1 MKQKPTEEQE
11 KVLKN
16 DKKNLIVSASAGSGK
31 TFVVIEYLINL
42 ICEKKVPLSKMLVLT
57 FTKAAANEMR
67 TRLTKAILEQKP
79 DKFLLE
85 QIDEISISDIS
96 TIDAFCEKFIKR
108 NANILNID
116 ENFTVFDEKSGKNL
130 KLISFNKVI
139 NQLAQENDP
148 YFNELYFAFKK
159 SKERIFD
166 AVDYFYTYFS
176 SQSDSEKFIEDFIKN
191 GEIYLQK
198 AIDYL
203 FNYVE
208 IEVQKVKDL
217 ILQTDDKLLPDYY
230 LEFKNNL
237 LGFCQIEM
245 TEDIYSSFAKLS
257 RYDILPQP
265 RKKIEDKNQ
274 KKLLAKAKEIIGKI
288 KKLAQNYQWTNA
300 VLIEKSQD
308 NYLANAFIMLL
319 NKFSQEYKR
328 LKEIKQGLDF
338 ADLEDYASKLLKNEN
353 VKKDM
358 EQRYDYIFI
367 DEYQDTNTLQEG
379 IVKAIAQSGNFVAVG
394 DIKQGIYGFRN
405 ASMDIMKKDIENFN
419 NSPDGQAL
427 YLKGNFRSDNR
438 ILTFVN
444 DIFEKIMTEE
454 SVGIDYKNT
463 SVLEGLNTFEKD
475 ENKSVIVDMVSIPQ
489 SKAEKLQGV
498 YSVKDDELTISKE
511 YLNEVKTICSRV
523 EQMLGSQIYDIKR
536 KQMRKVQEGD
546 IAILFRERNKVMQEL
561 VRYMQEKGFNIL
573 ADIKESLTD
582 DGQIQLLLSLLR
594 LTIDLDDDINLVS
607 VLNSW
612 IGRFSLDELN
622 NLRLNNPNSSF
633 FEIINSLKY
642 NDEKVHEFFETLE
655 NFSFEMQVLGIS
667 RAVRNLFAKMNYDI
681 YLNNMPYSNNKKVH
695 IEEFFRI
702 IKSGDFEYNPQGL
715 LNYFNS
721 IKINGKLSDEAGNAI
736 ILTTIHASKG
746 LEYPIVI
753 LAGAGESLG
762 KSHINP
768 YNVTSEFGI
777 GSFLYDYEE
786 NVKIPSPI
794 FLANKEFKKRK
805 EFIDEIMLFYVALTR
820 AQNHLIIVGSKKEG
834 DINLSS
840 NVFENKCYLDMIFS
854 SLGENFFERVKSQ
867 NHVET
872 ENREFNLITQIEE
885 DETEVLQELKNYQ
898 NTLNIDENKV
908 FEYLNFKY
916 NDLENCFY
924 EYKNSVTGLLE
935 KESQDNYENYKLI
948 KQEDENIFISR
959 QLAINEGNAY
969 HEAIKVLDFD
979 KINSLQ
985 DLLNLQTDLKSQ
997 MTQGNFELLDLQLLY
1012 KNISVIKQIVKN
1024 SKLFKEKQFIMQTTL
1039 KEIGVADSDNKV
1051 IVQGIVDLFS
1061 MGEKNILIDYK
1072 YSSLNE
1078 ERLIKKYKTQI
1089 KLYSLACEKG
1099 FSVKIDKTYL
1109 LSLKNAKLIEL
1120 TKNN

>member
-96 TIDAFCEKFIKR
+96 TIDAFCEKLIKR

-116 ENFTVFDEKSGKNL
+116 ENFTIFDEKASKNL

-139 NQLAQENDP
+139 SKLAQENDL

-159 SKERIFD
+159 SKDRIFD
-166 AVDYFYTYFS
+166 AVNYLYIYFS
-176 SQSDSEKFIEDFIKN
+176 SQSDSEKYIDDFLKN
-191 GEIYLQK
+191 GEAYLQK
-198 AIDYL
+198 AIDFL
-203 FNYVE
+203 FSHIKKELQNA
-208 IEVQKVKDL
+208 KNL
-217 ILQTDDKLLPDYY
+217 IMQTDDNLLPDYY

-237 LGFCQIEM
+237 LGFCQIEL
-245 TEDIYSSFAKLS
+245 TEDIYKSCAKLS
-257 RYDILPQP
+257 EYEVLGIP
-265 RKKIEDKNQ
+265 RKKIEDKEQ
-274 KKLLAKAKEIIGKI
+274 KKLLVKAKEIISKI
-288 KKLAQNYQWTNA
+288 KKLAQNYQWTNST
-300 VLIEKSQD
+300 LIEKSQN
-308 NYLANAFIMLL
+308 NYLGKAFIMLL
-319 NKFSQEYKR
+319 NKFSQEYKN
-328 LKEIKQGLDF
+328 LKTLKQGLDF
-338 ADLEDYASKLLKNEN
+338 SDLEDYASMLLKNDN

-358 EQRYDYIFI
+358 EQRYEYIFI

-379 IVKAIAQSGNFVAVG
+379 IVKAIAEGGNFVAVG

-444 DIFEKIMTEE
+444 DVFEKIMTED

-463 SVLEGLNTFEKD
+463 SMLEGLNTFEKD
-475 ENKSVIVDMVSIPQ
+475 ENKSVIVDMISIAQP
-489 SKAEKLQGV
+489 KAEKLQGV
-498 YSVKDDELTISKE
+498 YSVKDDEVSISKE
-511 YLNEVKTICSRV
+511 NENEVKTICARV
-523 EQMLGSQIYDIKR
+523 EQMLGSQIYDAKR
-536 KQMRKVQEGD
+536 KQMRRVQEGD
-546 IAILFRERNKVMQEL
+546 IAILFRERNKIMQEL

-573 ADIKESLTD
+573 ADIKESLAD

-594 LTIDLDDDINLVS
+594 LTIDLDDDINLVA

-622 NLRLNNPNSSF
+622 YMRLNSPKASF
-633 FEIINSLKY
+633 YEIINSLKDS
-642 NDEKVHEFFETLE
+642 DEKVNEFFRTLE
-655 NFSFEMQVLGIS
+655 DFSFETQILGIS
-667 RAVRNLFAKMNYDI
+667 KAIRNLFAKLNYDI
-681 YLNNMPYSNNKKVH
+681 YLNNMPYSNNKKAH

-702 IKSGDFEYNPQGL
+702 IKSGDFEYNTQGL

-721 IKINGKLSDEAGNAI
+721 IKTEGRLSDEAGNAI

-753 LAGAGESLG
+753 LVGAGESLG

-786 NVKIPSPI
+786 NVKMPSPI

-834 DINLSS
+834 DINLSN

-854 SLGENFFERVKSQ
+854 SLGENFFETLKSQ
-867 NHVET
+867 NHIET
-872 ENREFNLITQIEE
+872 ENREFNIISQIEE
-885 DETEVLQELKNYQ
+885 DETEVLKA
-898 NTLNIDENKV
+898 LNSTQKSFDIDENKV
-908 FEYLNFKY
+908 IEYLNFNY
-916 NDLENCFY
+916 YDFDNCFY

-935 KESQDNYENYKLI
+935 KETQDNYEIYKLK

-969 HEAIKVLDFD
+969 HEAIKIIDFD

-985 DLLNLQTDLKSQ
+985 DLINLQTELKSK
-997 MTQGNFELLDLQLLY
+997 MTEGYFELLDLELLY
-1012 KNISVIKQIVKN
+1012 KNINLIKQTVKN
-1024 SKLFKEKQFIMQTTL
+1024 SKLFKEKQFIMQATL
-1039 KEIGVADSDNKV
+1039 KEIGVADSENKV

-1061 MGEKNILIDYK
+1061 MGEENILIDYK
-1072 YSSLNE
+1072 YSSLSE
-1078 ERLIKKYKTQI
+1078 ESLIKKYKTQI

-1099 FSVKIDKTYL
+1099 FSVKPDKTFL
-1109 LSLKNAKLIEL
+1109 LSLKNAKLIKL
-1120 TKNN
+1120 